1 MKKIGLDD
9 FLRLRKLVHRN
20 ARALDYTMWNYL
32 FENNSA
38 EDFLKVLSSYQNED
52 GGFGHNLECNNWNP
66 NSSPY
71 TICIALDYFDVVKD
85 SKSKTKDSI
94 VSGII
99 KYLESGEYLLEDGWV
114 GMQGVPSNNDYAHM
128 PWFHFVPEMADKP
141 DIGVTKRLSDFILKY
156 ADSSSCIYAKAKKL
170 KVKYEGCEKFLISGY
185 PDYDPVELNI
195 KAYDIA
201 TWPGW
206 LPLPVYFIGSPESS
220 YYAGCEHTVEVNLDS
235 IVDSLRVANEN
246 KFTSEEDLAMFEK
259 NNPHPD
265 GKKWCVGEQTVGNY
279 YWGSHTIVGDL
290 YLLSKFGRL
299 DFSLPAF

>member
-9 FLRLRKLVHRN
+9 FLRLRKLVLRN

-32 FENNSA
+32 FEDGSA
-38 EDFLKVLSSYQNED
+38 EDFLEVLSSYQNKD

-71 TICIALDYFDVVKD
+71 TICIALDYLDVVKN
-85 SKSKTKDSI
+85 SKCVVRDSI

-99 KYLESGEYLLEDGWV
+99 KYLESGEYSLEDGWV

-128 PWFHFVPEMADKP
+128 PWFHFVPEMAAKP
-141 DIGVTKRLSDFILKY
+141 DIGVTKRLSDFILRNTDP
-156 ADSSSCIYAKAKKL
+156 ASCIYAKAKIL
-170 KVKYEGCEKFLISGY
+170 KEKYADCEKFLVCGY
-185 PDYDPVELNI
+185 PDYDPIALNI
-195 KAYDIA
+195 KSYDAA
-201 TWPGW
+201 TWPVW
-206 LPLPVYFIGSPESS
+206 LPVPVYFISSTESS
-220 YYAGCEHTVEVNLDS
+220 YYAGCEHTVEVNLDK
-235 IVDSLRVANEN
+235 IVDSLRETEEN
-246 KFTSEEDLAMFEK
+246 KFISDEDLAMFEK

-290 YLLSKFGRL
+290 FLLSKFGRL
-299 DFSLPAF
+299 DF